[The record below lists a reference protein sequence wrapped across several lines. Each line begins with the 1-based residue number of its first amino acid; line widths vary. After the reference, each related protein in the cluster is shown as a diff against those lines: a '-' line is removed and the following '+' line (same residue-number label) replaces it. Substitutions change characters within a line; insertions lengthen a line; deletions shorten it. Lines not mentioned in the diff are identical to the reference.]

1 MTLSRSLLSPA
12 RLAAA
17 LLSLGLL
24 SLAACN
30 TVEGVGEDISAGG
43 KAISNTAE
51 TTKKKIP

>member
-1 MTLSRSLLSPA
+1 MTPSRSLLSPA
-12 RLAAA
+12 RLVAS

-30 TVEGVGEDISAGG
+30 TVEGIGQDISAGG
-43 KAISNTAE
+43 KAISDTAE